1 MGGIPSPYFHVYTS
15 PTPAV
20 RINYQKILSRTG
32 RCWNSAFSEIF
43 GSKNEI
49 FLSSR
54 RFLVQL
60 SGRQSADWW
69 IISKQGFL
77 ASCLIIKKINWSR
90 SRDAELIFVSTSN
103 FQLPGTIIRVLDPR
117 FQNGT
122 QFWKAEG
129 QLYKLHT
136 KPENRSRH
144 DPTLK

>member
-1 MGGIPSPYFHVYTS
+1 M
-15 PTPAV
+15 
-20 RINYQKILSRTG
+20 
-32 RCWNSAFSEIF
+32 
-43 GSKNEI
+43 
-49 FLSSR
+49 
-54 RFLVQL
+54 
-60 SGRQSADWW
+60 
-69 IISKQGFL
+69 

-136 KPENRSRH
+136 KSENRPRH
-144 DPTLK
+144 DPTLKTTVMSVDVSVQIQK